1 MTHRVPYLYTFILKS
16 HEIIIRMSIFFQA
29 RFIFHLSSAESDIEI
44 LFVFLWKLVA
54 CKLSAVSEIS
64 EKQGAP
70 AIDLQLLFH
79 PSFDPSQID
88 F

>member
-1 MTHRVPYLYTFILKS
+1 
-16 HEIIIRMSIFFQA
+16 MSIFFQA
-29 RFIFHLSSAESDIEI
+29 RFIFHRSSAESDIEI
-44 LFVFLWKLVA
+44 LFLFLWKLVA

-70 AIDLQLLFH
+70 SIDLQLLFH